1 MKSLPL
7 SLKTLSLAA
16 LLCAAA
22 VAHADV
28 TVYTDRA
35 SFLAAVGQP
44 GTDTF
49 DDLAVQPYP
58 SPLTR
63 MAGAYGYRASAGPAT
78 GFFPAG
84 SGTDIWLSVETETDA
99 ITFSN
104 FASGVRGFGGNFFGS
119 DVNGAFSPGRT
130 MVLTATDGSTIRTVT
145 VENTTISSF
154 LGFVS
159 SDPLVSVTLNAATTP
174 ADPFWP
180 TANDVTL
187 AVPEPASLGML
198 VAGLALVG
206 FAARRRA
213 R

>member
-16 LLCAAA
+16 LLCTAA
-22 VAHADV
+22 VAHADI

-35 SFLAAVGQP
+35 SFLAAVGLP

-49 DDLAVQPYP
+49 DDLAVQPYA

-63 MAGAYGYRASAGPAT
+63 TAGAYGYLASAGPAT

-84 SGTDIWLSVETETDA
+84 SGTDIWLSPETETDA
-99 ITFSN
+99 ITFSS

-130 MVLTATDGSTIRTVT
+130 LALAATDGTTTRTVT
-145 VENTTISSF
+145 LENTTTTTF

-159 SDPLVSVTLNAATTP
+159 SDPLLAVALTAATTA
-174 ADPFWP
+174 ADPYWAS
-180 TANDVTL
+180 ANDVTL

-198 VAGLALVG
+198 VAGLGLVG

-213 R
+213 G